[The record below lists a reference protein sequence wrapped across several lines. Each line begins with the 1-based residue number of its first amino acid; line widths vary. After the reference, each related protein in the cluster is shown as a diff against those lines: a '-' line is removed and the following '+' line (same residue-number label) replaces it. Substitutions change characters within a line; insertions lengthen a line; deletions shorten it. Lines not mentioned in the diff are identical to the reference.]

1 KLLSGVQNITS
12 NGTQGANPRFA
23 SVGLT
28 RYELSYH
35 GKESSGYGPGAVSV
49 YWPAEY
55 PPTLS
60 FAPRPNSLWEEMWFD
75 FGVYGLVIF
84 VLLLIPTIWRMR
96 KYPAAMALI
105 LPFMVASM
113 VNSTGPELYK
123 WTFLAIYLFGF
134 GWLPARDLD
143 HIDEGEAPDRSV
155 GADRSSPGADLQL
168 IAETTGHADVIRE
181 AVSGA
186 SPSV

>member
-1 KLLSGVQNITS
+1 
-12 NGTQGANPRFA
+12 
-23 SVGLT
+23 
-28 RYELSYH
+28 
-35 GKESSGYGPGAVSV
+35 
-49 YWPAEY
+49 
-55 PPTLS
+55 
-60 FAPRPNSLWEEMWFD
+60 MWFD